1 MKRHVMLKWES
12 GGWTKKGTAK
22 LKRGGA
28 GRQEKAEG
36 KRGKAREKRERER
49 ENQKKQNTKKRDAN
63 THAPSGPV
71 ENGPDRRAAGAP
83 PPPPLNPPNTL
94 PSALE
99 SVRRT
104 SQVLPQATQG
114 PRLGFRNGQP
124 AASGALP
131 SCNTIWGT
139 AHYLKQE
146 IHARGRE
153 PTRWSGTASTST
165 WCRPVPLRAPLFHRG
180 KQKLHATWGSKTDSA
195 QRGESCRGPAFEGRE
210 AGQLQLEVRA
220 RLQPLSFSTVV
231 AARAPDPRSPPAWVC
246 GASERKRAE
255 RPTCEGVRRLPARAE
270 RPNRRGRRSFAW
282 WVRAKC
288 ASWQTEVACKMSR
301 ESNGCLQRPKLV
313 FGAAR
318 RRAAEGQPARAERPD
333 SCSSRRGTLHRVANS
348 LGEDVAQITVA
359 VSLDSDG
366 CKSARSIALCLYKF
380 AGRQKRKKAGRQ
392 KCEGIR
398 VCWRW
403 PKCQTATTRG
413 AALCIALPIRLG
425 WTWHSTPGSGV
436 PENRAA
442 FSPRLYI

>member
-1 MKRHVMLKWES
+1 MQHYLRH
-12 GGWTKKGTAK
+12 
-22 LKRGGA
+22 GA
-28 GRQEKAEG
+28 LSETGDPRAWPRAYEM
-36 KRGKAREKRERER
+36 ERDGVDLDMVPTCSAS
-49 ENQKKQNTKKRDAN
+49 Q
-63 THAPSGPV
+63 
-71 ENGPDRRAAGAP
+71 RRPAAGA
-83 PPPPLNPPNTL
+83 
-94 PSALE
+94 ALCL
-99 SVRRT
+99 VG
-104 SQVLPQATQG
+104 V
-114 PRLGFRNGQP
+114 
-124 AASGALP
+124 SGMRIV
-131 SCNTIWGT
+131 T
-139 AHYLKQE
+139 K
-146 IHARGRE
+146 
-153 PTRWSGTASTST
+153 
-165 WCRPVPLRAPLFHRG
+165 
-180 KQKLHATWGSKTDSA
+180 
-195 QRGESCRGPAFEGRE
+195 
-210 AGQLQLEVRA
+210 
-220 RLQPLSFSTVV
+220 
-231 AARAPDPRSPPAWVC
+231 
-246 GASERKRAE
+246 
-255 RPTCEGVRRLPARAE
+255 
-270 RPNRRGRRSFAW
+270 
-282 WVRAKC
+282 
-288 ASWQTEVACKMSR
+288 TEVACKMSR